1 MRKILLVPLLALVA
15 CGRSAPATPAT
26 PPPEAVQ
33 LRALGSAV
41 ARTVETYGARSS
53 SMSDAASCR
62 ALRDE
67 HERQVR
73 PALSEIA
80 ALAPRLGAWLRA
92 RGPTEHA
99 DAECLAGAMLA
110 EIERHTDIGCTSL
123 DLAVNRAEAARYS
136 AAMDR
141 WADLAVARGD
151 PTGELREGTGPR
163 CVRFSDGE
171 RMYQP

>member
-1 MRKILLVPLLALVA
+1 MRNILLVPLLALVA
-15 CGRSAPATPAT
+15 CGRSTPAA

-33 LRALGSAV
+33 LRALGDTV
-41 ARTVETYGARSS
+41 ARSVEAYGARSS
-53 SMSDAASCR
+53 SMADAASCR

-73 PALSEIA
+73 PALGEIA
-80 ALAPRLGAWLRA
+80 ALAPRLVPWLRA

-123 DLAVNRAEAARYS
+123 DLAVNRAEAARYV

-141 WADLAVARGD
+141 WANLAVARGD

>member
-1 MRKILLVPLLALVA
+1 MQKILLVPLLALVA
-15 CGRSAPATPAT
+15 CGRSTPAS

-80 ALAPRLGAWLRA
+80 ALAPRLGPWLRA

-123 DLAVNRAEAARYS
+123 DLAANRAEAARYA

-141 WADLAVARGD
+141 WADLAIARGD

>member
-15 CGRSAPATPAT
+15 CGRSTPAT

-67 HERQVR
+67 HEREVR

-80 ALAPRLGAWLRA
+80 ALAPRLGPLLRA

-99 DAECLAGAMLA
+99 DTECLAGAMLA
-110 EIERHTDIGCTSL
+110 EIERHTDIACTSL
-123 DLAVNRAEAARYS
+123 DLAVNRAEATRYA

-141 WADLAVARGD
+141 WAELAVARGA

>member
-1 MRKILLVPLLALVA
+1 MRSLLLVSLLALVA
-15 CGRSAPATPAT
+15 CGRSAPATP
-26 PPPEAVQ
+26 PPEAAQ
-33 LRALGSAV
+33 LRSLGNGV
-41 ARTVETYGARSS
+41 ARSVETYAARSS
-53 SMSDAASCR
+53 SMADGASCR

-67 HERQVR
+67 HENQVR
-73 PALSEIA
+73 PALAGIA
-80 ALAPRLGAWLRA
+80 ALAPRLDPWLRA

-110 EIERHTDIGCTSL
+110 EIERHTDIACTSL
-123 DLAVNRAEAARYS
+123 DLPTNRAEAVRYA

-151 PTGELREGTGPR
+151 LTGELREGTGPR
-163 CVRFSDGE
+163 CVHFSDGE

>member
-15 CGRSAPATPAT
+15 CGRSTPAT

-33 LRALGSAV
+33 LRAFGTTV
-41 ARTVETYGARSS
+41 ARSVDTYGARSS
-53 SMSDAASCR
+53 SMADGTSCR

-67 HERQVR
+67 HENQVR
-73 PALSEIA
+73 PALGGIA
-80 ALAPRLGAWLRA
+80 ALSSRLDSWLRA
-92 RGPTEHA
+92 RGSTEHA
-99 DAECLAGAMLA
+99 DTECLAGAMLA
-110 EIERHTDIGCTSL
+110 EIERHTDIACTSL
-123 DLAVNRAEAARYS
+123 DVAANRAEAARYA

-151 PTGELREGTGPR
+151 PTGDLREGAGPR

>member
-1 MRKILLVPLLALVA
+1 MRNILLVPLLALVA
-15 CGRSAPATPAT
+15 CGRSTPAT

-33 LRALGSAV
+33 LRALGDSV
-41 ARTVETYGARSS
+41 ARSVETYGARSS
-53 SMSDAASCR
+53 SMADGASCR

-67 HERQVR
+67 HEREVR
-73 PALSEIA
+73 PALRGIA
-80 ALAPRLGAWLRA
+80 TLAPRLGPWLRA

-110 EIERHTDIGCTSL
+110 EIERHTDIACTSL
-123 DLAVNRAEAARYS
+123 DLAVNRAEAARYA

-141 WADLAVARGD
+141 WANLAVARGD
-151 PTGELREGTGPR
+151 PTSELREGTGPR

>member
-1 MRKILLVPLLALVA
+1 MRKVLLVPLLALVA
-15 CGRSAPATPAT
+15 CGRSTPAT

-33 LRALGSAV
+33 LRALGHTVVRS
-41 ARTVETYGARSS
+41 VETYAARSS
-53 SMSDAASCR
+53 SMANGASCR

-67 HERQVR
+67 HENQVR
-73 PALSEIA
+73 PALGGIA
-80 ALAPRLGAWLRA
+80 SLAPRLGPWLRA

-110 EIERHTDIGCTSL
+110 EIERHTDIACTSL
-123 DLAVNRAEAARYS
+123 ELAVNRAEAARYA

-151 PTGELREGTGPR
+151 PTVELREGTGPR

>member
-1 MRKILLVPLLALVA
+1 MRNILLVPLLALVA
-15 CGRSAPATPAT
+15 CSRSTPAT

-33 LRALGSAV
+33 LRALGDSV
-41 ARTVETYGARSS
+41 ARSVETYGARSS
-53 SMSDAASCR
+53 SMVDGASCR
-62 ALRDE
+62 ALRDA
-67 HERQVR
+67 HEREVR
-73 PALSEIA
+73 PALGGIA
-80 ALAPRLGAWLRA
+80 SLAPRLGPWLRA
-92 RGPTEHA
+92 RGPIEHV

-110 EIERHTDIGCTSL
+110 EIERHTDIACTAL
-123 DLAVNRAEAARYS
+123 ELAVNRAEAARYT

-141 WADLAVARGD
+141 WADLAIARGD

>member
-1 MRKILLVPLLALVA
+1 MRKILLVAILLALVA
-15 CGRSAPATPAT
+15 CGRSTPAT
-26 PPPEAVQ
+26 PPPEVVQ
-33 LRALGSAV
+33 LRALGNSV
-41 ARTVETYGARSS
+41 ARSVGAYGARSS
-53 SMSDAASCR
+53 SMTDGASCR

-67 HERQVR
+67 HEREVR
-73 PALSEIA
+73 PALRAIA
-80 ALAPRLGAWLRA
+80 ALAPRLGPWLRA

-99 DAECLAGAMLA
+99 DAECLAGALLA
-110 EIERHTDIGCTSL
+110 EIERHTDIACTSL
-123 DLAVNRAEAARYS
+123 DLAANRAEAARYV